1 MEDRMKLI
9 TCRFFYTEAL
19 HIIETEKLNDVDLE
33 FTKAGCTDCRL
44 AQSEVTDPDFL
55 SNTQMMRVETQ
66 VYNQMGRTTSPVLQ
80 RCALL
85 LLGNTLA
92 THLIKQGKVLVSPGW
107 LMNWQQQLSEMIGT
121 GDFQVQKACL
131 KSMGQLHLLD
141 SGVYSNVHQQRVAF
155 QEAMN
160 IEMTYL
166 PVGLDYY
173 REKLL
178 NCHCQWRMSQIY
190 TQMKQ
195 KTRQI
200 SAYTLFFEK
209 LPEAASINQMEELM
223 DRGFDI
229 FATLTGATRMAFR
242 FAGEYQWGTTYYYR
256 HQHYASELDSIL
268 KQPEFIQYRQTVN
281 GTGFI
286 IGIRHQEQ
294 MIGYME
300 IDDIPVP
307 AYLSYYMD
315 LAQMVGGIFALLLV
329 NVLRNETLHRV
340 KEEARAEKMA
350 NQAKNH
356 FLANMSHEIRTPMNG
371 FQGMLQLMQLTELTE
386 EQEEYLT
393 YAQTAADRLLRVMDD
408 ILNYSRI
415 EAERIAFLS
424 AAFQPA
430 ALLQETVE
438 LFEIAAKHQGNV
450 MIMHIAEEI
459 PLTLW
464 GDPFKLRQVLSNLI
478 GNAVKFTRNGRI
490 TVSLGKGNQMESN
503 KQQLI
508 FTVKDTGIGIDDSKL
523 EMIFERFGQVEPVD
537 TRRYGGTGLG
547 LTTAKML
554 VEKMGGT
561 IQVTSRKNVGS
572 TFSFTALFDT
582 HKTSKQA

>member
-9 TCRFFYTEAL
+9 TCRFFYAEAL
-19 HIIETEKLNDVDLE
+19 HIIETEKLSDIDME
-33 FTKAGCTDCRL
+33 FTQAGCTHCRL
-44 AQSEVTDPDFL
+44 ANSEVTDPEVLTD
-55 SNTQMMRVETQ
+55 TYMMRVE
-66 VYNQMGRTTSPVLQ
+66 NQPFSLREHGGSPVLQ
-80 RCALL
+80 RCALM

-92 THLIKQGKVLVSPGW
+92 THLMKQGEVLVSPGW
-107 LMNWQQQLSEMIGT
+107 LMNWRQHLSEITGT
-121 GDFQVQKACL
+121 GDLQVQKSYL
-131 KSMGQLHLLD
+131 QSLGSLRLLD
-141 SGVYSNVHQQRVAF
+141 SGVYPEIHHQHTVF
-155 QEAMN
+155 QETLETQVA
-160 IEMTYL
+160 YL

-173 REKLL
+173 REKVM
-178 NCHCQWRMSQIY
+178 NAYYQWRMNLMN

-209 LPEAASINQMEELM
+209 LPEAASINEMDALM

-242 FAGEYQWGTTYYYR
+242 FTGEHQRGDIYYYR
-256 HQHYASELDSIL
+256 HQAYPSELETL
-268 KQPEFIQYRQTVN
+268 LNHPEFIHYRPTTN

-286 IGIRHQEQ
+286 IGIRHQKQ

-300 IDDIPVP
+300 IDEIPVP
-307 AYLSYYMD
+307 AYLNHYMD

-340 KEEARAEKMA
+340 KEEVRAEKMA
-350 NQAKNH
+350 NQAKNR

-371 FQGMLQLMQLTELTE
+371 FQGMLQLMQLTQLTD
-386 EQEEYLT
+386 EQEEYLN
-393 YAQTAADRLLRVMDD
+393 YAQIAADRLLRVMDD

-415 EAERIAFLS
+415 KAERIAFLS
-424 AAFQPA
+424 TAFHPA
-430 ALLQETVE
+430 TLLQETVE
-438 LFEIAAKHQGNV
+438 LFEIAAKNQNNE
-450 MIMHIAEEI
+450 MTTLIANDI
-459 PLTLW
+459 PATLW

-478 GNAVKFTRNGRI
+478 GNAVKFTREGRI
-490 TVSLGKGNQMESN
+490 TVSLETGKLVEHHR
-503 KQQLI
+503 QQLI
-508 FTVKDTGIGIDDSKL
+508 FTVKDTGIGIEESKL

-561 IQVTSRKNVGS
+561 IQVTSQKNKGS
-572 TFSFTALFDT
+572 CFSFTALFDT
-582 HKTSKQA
+582 QPAPDQG